1 MPLTRQLS
9 QRTTRQLEAALEA
22 ADLGVWEWDVTRD
35 RITWTPTL
43 ERIYGLREGTFDG
56 RFESYLGFIHEDDRD
71 SHLEVVQQAA
81 AALSGF
87 AYRYRIV
94 RSDGSIRWLRGSGH
108 ALVDDDGTLIGMTGV
123 CSDITVQVER
133 DRIADALSRSLLPPS
148 LPVIPGVALAALY
161 EPSTA
166 DVSGDFFDVFPL
178 GSEWGVVI
186 GDVCGKGAEAAS
198 LTSLTRY
205 TVRGAAITAPSV
217 PAVLEVLNQALVTE
231 RTNRFCTAIYLRLRR
246 TAVGLGVALT
256 AGGHPPALVRRA
268 SGVVEEVA
276 AGGRIIGVFDE
287 MGAQEVAVGL
297 APGDLLVLYTDG
309 VTEARCGGEMFGE
322 ERLREVLGGT
332 AAGSA
337 EGAAVAIG
345 AGVRAFTSGPQTDD
359 LAVLV
364 IEATAPEPTGPD
376 PSGGG

>member
-35 RITWTPTL
+35 RISWTPTL

-56 RFESYLGFIHEDDRD
+56 RFESYLGFIHEEDRD

-94 RSDGSIRWLRGSGH
+94 RADGSTRWLRGSGH
-108 ALVDDDGTLIGMTGV
+108 ALVDDDGALIGMTGV

-133 DRIADALSRSLLPPS
+133 DLIADALSRSLLPPS
-148 LPVIPGVALAALY
+148 LPAIPGVALASLY

-217 PAVLEVLNQALVTE
+217 PAVLEVLNQALVAE
-231 RTNRFCTAIYLRLRR
+231 RTNRFCTAIYLRLQR
-246 TAVGLGVALT
+246 TAHGLAVALT
-256 AGGHPPALVRRA
+256 AGGHPPPLVRRT
-268 SGVVEEVA
+268 SGKVEEVA
-276 AGGRIIGVFDE
+276 AGGRIIGVFDD
-287 MGAQEVAVGL
+287 MGAQEVGVDL
-297 APGDLLVLYTDG
+297 APGDLLVLHTDG
-309 VTEARCGGEMFGE
+309 VTEARCAGEMFGE
-322 ERLREVLGGT
+322 ERLREVLSGPT
-332 AAGSA
+332 ADSA
-337 EGAAVAIG
+337 EGAVAAID
-345 AGVRAFTSGPQTDD
+345 AGLRAFTSGPRTDD

-364 IEATAPEPTGPD
+364 IEATGP
-376 PSGGG
+376 G